1 MFNDP
6 ATQAEWTHNWLVW
19 VPHELHGFVT
29 TGIKDESAD
38 EVEVEIVGTGKRQ
51 LVAKYDLQ
59 KLNVPKF
66 DKV

>member
-6 ATQAEWTHNWLVW
+6 ATQAEWTQKWLVW
-19 VPHELHGFVT
+19 VPHESHGFVT

-38 EVEVEIVGTGKRQ
+38 EFQVGIVETGKRQ

-59 KLNVPKF
+59 KMNVPKF

>member
-1 MFNDP
+1 
-6 ATQAEWTHNWLVW
+6 VW
-19 VPHELHGFVT
+19 VLHESHGFVT

-38 EVEVEIVGTGKRQ
+38 VVEVEIVETGKRQ

-59 KLNVPKF
+59 KMNVPNL

>member
-1 MFNDP
+1 
-6 ATQAEWTHNWLVW
+6 VW
-19 VPHELHGFVT
+19 VPHESHGFVT